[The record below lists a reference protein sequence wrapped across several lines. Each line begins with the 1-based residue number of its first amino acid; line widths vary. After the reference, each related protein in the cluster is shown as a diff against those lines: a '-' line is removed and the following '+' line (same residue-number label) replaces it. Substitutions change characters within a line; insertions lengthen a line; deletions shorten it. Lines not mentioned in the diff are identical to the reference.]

1 MHHVCVREGTNDFT
15 SNKRVYTLIFMN
27 DKLNLGL
34 CMSCHCLAARRKAR
48 ELTRL
53 YEAKLRP
60 HGLKATQFSILVALA
75 AVGPKPI
82 GALASALGLE
92 RTTLTRGA
100 ALLVRDGL
108 VAEAHSEDSRE
119 RQLTLT
125 GRGRRKLEAAY
136 PAWKAAQNKV
146 DKSLQVSS
154 R

>member
-1 MHHVCVREGTNDFT
+1 MR
-15 SNKRVYTLIFMN
+15 S
-27 DKLNLGL
+27 DKLDLKL
-34 CMSCHCLAARRKAR
+34 CLSCHCLAARRQAR

-75 AVGPKPI
+75 AAGPKPI
-82 GALASALGLE
+82 GVLASTLGLE

-100 ALLVRDGL
+100 ALLARDGL
-108 VAEAHSEDSRE
+108 VAEEQSEDSRE

-136 PAWKAAQNKV
+136 PAWKTAQEKV
-146 DKSLQVSS
+146 DKSLRLSS

>member
-1 MHHVCVREGTNDFT
+1 MSG
-15 SNKRVYTLIFMN
+15 
-27 DKLNLGL
+27 KLNLKL
-34 CMSCHCLAARRKAR
+34 CMRCHCLAARRTAR

-75 AVGPKPI
+75 AAGPKPL
-82 GALASALGLE
+82 GVLAFALGLE

-100 ALLVRDGL
+100 ALLIRDGL
-108 VAEAHSEDSRE
+108 VGEVQSEDSRE
-119 RQLTLT
+119 RQLMLT

-136 PAWKAAQNKV
+136 PAWKAAQENV
-146 DKSLQVSS
+146 DKNLESSS

>member
-1 MHHVCVREGTNDFT
+1 MV
-15 SNKRVYTLIFMN
+15 
-27 DKLNLGL
+27 DKLNLEL

-48 ELTRL
+48 ELTRI

-82 GALASALGLE
+82 SVLASSLGLE

-100 ALLVRDGL
+100 ALLARDGL
-108 VAEAHSEDSRE
+108 VAEAQSEDGRE
-119 RQLTLT
+119 RQLVLT

-136 PAWKAAQNKV
+136 PAWKAAQ
-146 DKSLQVSS
+146 DKASKIFQVSV

>member
-1 MHHVCVREGTNDFT
+1 MSDQ
-15 SNKRVYTLIFMN
+15 
-27 DKLNLGL
+27 LNLRL

-108 VAEAHSEDSRE
+108 VAEAQSEDSRE
-119 RQLTLT
+119 RQLTIT

>member
-1 MHHVCVREGTNDFT
+1 MT
-15 SNKRVYTLIFMN
+15 
-27 DKLNLGL
+27 DKVNLEL
-34 CMSCHCLAARRKAR
+34 CMGCHCLAARRKAR
-48 ELTRL
+48 ELTRM

-82 GALASALGLE
+82 SVLASALGLE

-100 ALLVRDGL
+100 ALLARDGL
-108 VAEAHSEDSRE
+108 VAEVQSEDGRE

-136 PAWKAAQNKV
+136 PAWKAAQDKAS
-146 DKSLQVSS
+146 KSLQVS
-154 R
+154 RR